1 MSEQRESGIAVAEKL
16 VRNVRHYCVIL
27 GAVRKSEEWWEGS
40 KEVTSESTWR
50 NLSWLKGMMNV
61 RVIEDWIWSVS
72 KVRVGKKKMIR
83 ETRRKQALIVLGQK
97 FLVKWELVGSLESG
111 FAIQSLC
118 RTSVQQSLFSA

>member
-1 MSEQRESGIAVAEKL
+1 MSWIMLQVQCVRGGSVADRNLMSEQRESGIAVAEKL

-61 RVIEDWIWSVS
+61 SV
-72 KVRVGKKKMIR
+72 VNCIR
-83 ETRRKQALIVLGQK
+83 INSGQK
-97 FLVKWELVGSLESG
+97 E
-111 FAIQSLC
+111 
-118 RTSVQQSLFSA
+118 